1 MTSCA
6 SSQQLRG
13 VFSSLKNKRIGAG
26 QTARKSLVKI
36 YFYATEGGSSD
47 VLLRPLKANYLPMEK
62 GVSITRDELIENY
75 TPEPDVYAE
84 KMLPALR
91 KLKQAIA
98 RGEKHRELG
107 EFNAAEFEFESALTM
122 DEANARATFGL
133 GLTYMDW
140 GKLDKA
146 AEVFEKL
153 IKLEGAFGAEHKHLF
168 NEFGIKLRKNGMY
181 AKALNYYERALE
193 LCSDDENL
201 YCNMARSFYDM
212 GDPQKAAR
220 SLRLALEIN
229 PASKDA
235 KAFLEHIE
243 KEARTAGPRLD

>member
-1 MTSCA
+1 
-6 SSQQLRG
+6 

-26 QTARKSLVKI
+26 QTAHKSLVKI
-36 YFYATEGGSSD
+36 YFYAKEDGPSD
-47 VLLRPLKANYLPMEK
+47 VLLRPLKANYLPMDK
-62 GVSITRDELIENY
+62 GLTITREELIEKY
-75 TPEPDVYAE
+75 TAEPEVYAE
-84 KMLPALR
+84 KMLPALK

-98 RGEKHRELG
+98 RGERHRESG
-107 EFNAAEFEFESALTM
+107 EFNAAEFEFENALDM
-122 DEANARATFGL
+122 EAENARATFGL

-140 GKLDKA
+140 GKPDKA

-153 IKLEGAFGAEHKHLF
+153 IRMDGAFKAEHKHLF

-181 AKALNYYERALE
+181 ARALNYYERALE

-201 YCNMARSFYDM
+201 HCNMARTFYDM
-212 GDPQKAAR
+212 GEPQQAAR

-229 PASKDA
+229 PASKGA